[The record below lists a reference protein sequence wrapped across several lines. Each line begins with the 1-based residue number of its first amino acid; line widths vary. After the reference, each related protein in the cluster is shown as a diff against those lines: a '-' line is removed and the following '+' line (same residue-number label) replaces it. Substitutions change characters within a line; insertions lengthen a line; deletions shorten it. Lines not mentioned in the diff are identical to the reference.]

1 MSKKYFRQVPDFQYV
16 SRLPNATI
24 SDYIT
29 VKNLFKRGKLKENVA
44 ADATLF
50 SKYQVKGD
58 DRPDQVAF
66 KFYGDENLDWLVMLS
81 NNILNLQNEW
91 PLLQAEFDR
100 YLIDKYE
107 TYENLNSVH
116 HYETIEIKS
125 STGVVIV
132 PAGLTV
138 DSNYSVTY
146 FDWITELEVTENNI
160 VTPIT
165 NLEYEE
171 QLDDKKRNIYLLK
184 KEYINL
190 ILNDMSETMKYK
202 EGSTQYV
209 SETLVK
215 GENIRLYS

>member
-1 MSKKYFRQVPDFQYV
+1 
-16 SRLPNATI
+16 
-24 SDYIT
+24 
-29 VKNLFKRGKLKENVA
+29 
-44 ADATLF
+44 
-50 SKYQVKGD
+50 
-58 DRPDQVAF
+58 
-66 KFYGDENLDWLVMLS
+66 MLS

-171 QLDDKKRNIYLLK
+171 QLDDKKRNIFLLK
-184 KEYINL
+184 SEYIGV
-190 ILNDMSETMKYK
+190 IKGDMDNFMPYK
-202 EGSTQYV
+202 KGSTEYV
-209 SETLVK
+209 SKTLK
-215 GENIRLYS
+215 KAENIKLYS